1 LVLAAVLLGILSLWK
16 YKSFLENGSFGLM
29 AGAFLSISAGL
40 LVRSMSIGRLPFATL
55 YEFTFLFIWGILLFY
70 LLTWTRI
77 RSGMFTALTGLLVFV
92 LISYGG
98 TLPSEARP
106 LMPALQ
112 SYWLQIHVFTAIIA
126 YGAFA
131 LSFCFG
137 VLYLLKGKMEPKE
150 KAGILPSLAKLDQLN
165 HRAVMIG
172 FPFLSFLIISGAI
185 WADEVWGNWW
195 SWDPKETWALITW
208 LVYAAFL
215 HARKTYSLKGK
226 QAAIIAVLG
235 FLLVIF
241 TLFGVSFLLPGLH
254 SYI

>member
-1 LVLAAVLLGILSLWK
+1 MVLAAVLLGILSLWK

-165 HRAVMIG
+165 HR
-172 FPFLSFLIISGAI
+172 
-185 WADEVWGNWW
+185 
-195 SWDPKETWALITW
+195 
-208 LVYAAFL
+208 
-215 HARKTYSLKGK
+215 R
-226 QAAIIAVLG
+226 
-235 FLLVIF
+235 
-241 TLFGVSFLLPGLH
+241 
-254 SYI
+254 

>member
-1 LVLAAVLLGILSLWK
+1 
-16 YKSFLENGSFGLM
+16 M
-29 AGAFLSISAGL
+29 
-40 LVRSMSIGRLPFATL
+40 T
-55 YEFTFLFIWGILLFY
+55 
-70 LLTWTRI
+70 
-77 RSGMFTALTGLLVFV
+77 
-92 LISYGG
+92 
-98 TLPSEARP
+98 
-106 LMPALQ
+106 
-112 SYWLQIHVFTAIIA
+112 
-126 YGAFA
+126 
-131 LSFCFG
+131 
-137 VLYLLKGKMEPKE
+137 
-150 KAGILPSLAKLDQLN
+150 
-165 HRAVMIG
+165 